1 MISPTGETP
10 PGSMA
15 SSTSV
20 GEVLAALSAAA
31 SAQANAFHTSTGF
44 EVMAAHQAHSDTIA
58 LRDQIVA
65 KQGNNLGAML
75 DFTVY
80 KVPQNIPA

>member
-20 GEVLAALSAAA
+20 GEVLAALDAAA
-31 SAQANAFHTSTGF
+31 SAQAKRISFAY
-44 EVMAAHQAHSDTIA
+44 
-58 LRDQIVA
+58 
-65 KQGNNLGAML
+65 GA
-75 DFTVY
+75 
-80 KVPQNIPA
+80 